1 MKFTGLWQLA
11 WNEFKLNL
19 RDPMMVFWSI
29 AFPAL
34 WMGLFG
40 SIFKEPMP
48 GFGYEES
55 LSHANFLLPGG
66 IGIVILAS
74 AFIGMPIALTTYRE
88 TGVLKRLRV
97 TPLKPSTLAL
107 GFTISQFIFI
117 ALGVLVLFIVGKIF
131 FNIQVLGSWAALI
144 GMIVFG
150 MITFLTLG
158 SAIGSVVGSWRT
170 AAVVTQI
177 FFMPMLFLSDLFMPI
192 SMFPD
197 WLQPIC
203 KALPLTPLNIFLR
216 DIVYGVSLEGLW
228 RLVIMFGWFV
238 LGTAITLRFFKWE

>member
-1 MKFTGLWQLA
+1 MKFRGLWQFALS
-11 WNEFKLNL
+11 EFKINL
-19 RDPMMVFWSI
+19 REPAMLFWAI
-29 AFPAL
+29 TFPAL

-40 SIFKEPMP
+40 AIFSEPMP
-48 GFGYEES
+48 GFEYEG
-55 LSHANFLLPGG
+55 LNYANFLLSGG
-66 IGIVILAS
+66 IGLVILAS
-74 AFIGMPIALTTYRE
+74 AFIGMSTTLATYRE

-97 TPLKPSTLAL
+97 TPLRTSTLAL
-107 GFTISQFIFI
+107 SFTLSQIIFI
-117 ALGVLVLFIVGKIF
+117 TLGILVLFVIGKIF
-131 FNIQVLGSWAALI
+131 FNVQVLGSWAALI

-150 MITFLTLG
+150 MITFLALG

-177 FFMPMLFLSDLFMPI
+177 FFIPMLFLSDLFMPI

-216 DIVYGVSLEGLW
+216 DIVYGVPLEGLW
-228 RLVIMFGWFV
+228 QLGIMAGWLV
-238 LGTAITLRFFKWE
+238 LGSIITLKFFRWE